1 MSPKRL
7 ASRSVS
13 TAPGDRATLH
23 SAAVSPHE
31 RALGGWQA
39 ELALVP
45 EIASALGSSLD
56 FLDTIAASLTIDAA
70 RMKANLD
77 AYGAPGTLVAA
88 DEGAMEELLAELGA
102 YLN

>member
-1 MSPKRL
+1 
-7 ASRSVS
+7 
-13 TAPGDRATLH
+13 
-23 SAAVSPHE
+23 
-31 RALGGWQA
+31 LGGWQA

-70 RMKANLD
+70 RMKSNLD